1 MSHIPTHKPH
11 VESSQIAE
19 VGYDQQNHTL
29 AVRFKSKA
37 GKGSLYHY
45 KGVMPEHWTDLCQCE
60 SLGKHFGACIKGKF
74 DFEKIV
80 EDEPKP

>member
-1 MSHIPTHKPH
+1 MTHIPTHKPH

-19 VGYDQQNHTL
+19 VGYDPGSKTL
-29 AVRFKSKA
+29 AVRFRSKA

-45 KGVMPEHWTDLCQCE
+45 KGVEAEHYADLCKCE
-60 SLGKHFGACIKGKF
+60 SLGKHFGTCIKGKF

-80 EDEPKP
+80 EKEDS

>member
-1 MSHIPTHKPH
+1 MTHIPTHKPH

-19 VGYDQQNHTL
+19 VGYDPTSKTL
-29 AVRFKSKA
+29 AVRFRAKT

-45 KGVMPEHWTDLCQCE
+45 KGVMPEHYSDLCQCE
-60 SLGKHFGACIKGKF
+60 SLGKHFGARIKGKF

-80 EDEPKP
+80 EKEDT